1 MDRATNKHRATIK
14 VVLADGDTYTSQAL
28 RNALTNE
35 GYGDVRAVARLFAL
49 RDVMMAAMVDLLV
62 LDVDLPDGNALGLV
76 RDIRQ
81 GKLGRNPF
89 LPIILLTW
97 ASEPKV
103 VQRAVNSGID
113 LILVKPVSPVQ
124 LFSRIDGLVAN
135 RKPFVVTADY
145 VGPDRRDHDLSGP
158 AERYD
163 VPNTLRDKMEGRQ
176 VDAAALSDKIDAAL
190 HELNARRLAQAVEK
204 FACSIEI
211 VCRAIEADEITDE
224 LEDEFD
230 DLCRVARDIADIG
243 GPDIR
248 KLCKPLLKVLHT
260 VRADIDEIDP
270 KQAELL
276 EPLSST
282 IVLAAGQMLSRH
294 RVMDEIDR
302 TLSSIASEAHPDEA
316 VAKAAP
322 AGTWVLSR

>member
-1 MDRATNKHRATIK
+1 MDRAIIKQRAAIK
-14 VVLADGDTYTSQAL
+14 IVLADGDTYTSQGL

-35 GYGDVRAVARLFAL
+35 GYGDVRTVARLFAL
-49 RDVMMAAMVDLLV
+49 RDVMMAAMFDLLV

-76 RDIRQ
+76 KDIRQ
-81 GKLGRNPF
+81 GRLGRNPF
-89 LPIILLTW
+89 LPIIMLTW
-97 ASEPKV
+97 TSDPAF

-113 LILVKPVSPVQ
+113 LILVKPVSPAR
-124 LFSRIDGLVAN
+124 LFSRIDGLVAH

-145 VGPDRRDHDLSGP
+145 VGPDRRGHDTPGS
-158 AERYD
+158 AQHYD

-204 FACSIEI
+204 LACSIEI

-243 GPDIR
+243 SPDIR

-260 VRADIDEIDP
+260 IRADIDEIDP
-270 KQAELL
+270 KQAGLL
-276 EPLSST
+276 QPLSST

-302 TLSSIASEAHPDEA
+302 NRSSVAPD
-316 VAKAAP
+316 AP
-322 AGTWVLSR
+322 TWALSR

>member
-1 MDRATNKHRATIK
+1 MDRAANKHRATIK

-49 RDVMMAAMVDLLV
+49 RDVMMTAMADLLV

-81 GKLGRNPF
+81 GRLGRNPF

-97 ASEPKV
+97 ASEPRV

-113 LILVKPVSPVQ
+113 LILVKPISPVQ
-124 LFSRIDGLVAN
+124 LFSRIDGLVAH

-145 VGPDRRDHDLSGP
+145 VGPDRRDHGMSGP

-176 VDAAALSDKIDAAL
+176 IDPAALSDRIDAAL
-190 HELNARRLAQAVEK
+190 NELKQRQFSQAVEK
-204 FACSIEI
+204 FAGAIDV
-211 VCRAIEADEITDE
+211 VCPAIEADEITDE

-230 DLCRVARDIADIG
+230 DLCRLTRDIADIG
-243 GPDIR
+243 GPDVR

-260 VRADIDEIDP
+260 IRADIDEVDP

-276 EPLSST
+276 RPLADT
-282 IVLAAGQMLSRH
+282 VLLAANRTLSFH
-294 RVMDEIDR
+294 PVMAEIDQA
-302 TLSSIASEAHPDEA
+302 LSSIAPEEAEEDDA
-316 VAKAAP
+316 LRAA
-322 AGTWVLSR
+322 TWGLSR